1 ILGKMIPYV
10 ALGMLSW
17 LASLVIVFGFFRTP
31 MRGSWGIMILLS
43 LVFLFFIASISL
55 FISTMARRSI
65 DATQYAMVVA
75 LPSFLLC
82 GYTWP
87 MVAMTGIYKIIGH
100 LFPITYFAVNVRN
113 IALMDAGI
121 QQIAPD
127 MAVMIVL
134 SIIFIQLSNLRGT
147 LLFGALYPQGKLN
160 EIPSL
165 RSFDGRNKPRQKAR
179 PSALAS
185 RSFLNLK

>member
-1 ILGKMIPYV
+1 
-10 ALGMLSW
+10 
-17 LASLVIVFGFFRTP
+17 
-31 MRGSWGIMILLS
+31 
-43 LVFLFFIASISL
+43 
-55 FISTMARRSI
+55 MARRSI

-121 QQIAPD
+121 QKMFPD
-127 MAVMIVL
+127 LAVMIVFT
-134 SIIFIQLSNLRGT
+134 IIFVQLSKLRW
-147 LLFGALYPQGKLN
+147 LLEL
-160 EIPSL
+160 
-165 RSFDGRNKPRQKAR
+165 
-179 PSALAS
+179 
-185 RSFLNLK
+185 